1 MPLLLTSFIVHSCPQ
16 GEANQRQAT
25 DRSATR
31 SVEIYLLYP
40 LVSQHH
46 SSSIVVLE
54 TQRKLRGETKKPT
67 GAINIPKPSINVHTP
82 EVAFDD
88 GFKQLQ
94 GTVDDF
100 QNVLRTLT
108 ADLANV
114 AQMPADTTSGSISRE
129 IAFQGFRLGLDEL
142 GTSFPKLVKEMS
154 GLAKAVMRP
163 VEGTRPEEA
172 DAGGGHQGR
181 KPAMKTSKK
190 TDSKKCSRAEDDHD
204 AEKDGRHHPRPRLIH
219 PEHQNNTS
227 QEVMSTPTSGKRPRE
242 ATDSDNDNNHCH
254 SKRLR
259 KDATGKGKGT
269 DTYASN
275 SPGPIL
281 ASMSS
286 TESHNTASGSGSRH
300 DGDTHQ
306 TAEDTPVLE
315 EEEDDPKED
324 SEERRSDSES
334 AWPTSSCRS
343 DRLPP
348 R

>member
-114 AQMPADTTSGSISRE
+114 AQMPADTTSGSISQE

-227 QEVMSTPTSGKRPRE
+227 QEVMSTVGLQVGNVQERRRIRTTIIIIVILNVFERMQQGKARE
-242 ATDSDNDNNHCH
+242 QTRTRRTVLDPSWPVC
-254 SKRLR
+254 RLQSLTTLPL
-259 KDATGKGKGT
+259 DLGQGMTV
-269 DTYASN
+269 
-275 SPGPIL
+275 IL
-281 ASMSS
+281 
-286 TESHNTASGSGSRH
+286 TKLRR
-300 DGDTHQ
+300 THQ
-306 TAEDTPVLE
+306 Y
-315 EEEDDPKED
+315 
-324 SEERRSDSES
+324 
-334 AWPTSSCRS
+334 
-343 DRLPP
+343 
-348 R
+348 